1 MMMMMMMMMMIAMMT
16 VVLMTVMMLMVV
28 MTASTFIQGPWDK
41 LNIIVTGFKKMWR
54 NLQFC
59 LAMFLSVPVLR

>member
-1 MMMMMMMMMMIAMMT
+1 MMLMILDSGCNSYMDNDYDYRNIMMMMMMMIAMMT

-41 LNIIVTGFKKMWR
+41 LNIIVTGF
-54 NLQFC
+54 
-59 LAMFLSVPVLR
+59 